1 MQRSVPV
8 AILLATSV
16 AAAEPRT
23 TRLDATG
30 ACDLASVEERA
41 NELLGRSAI
50 SDDAAARVDV
60 TTAHD
65 GASLAATLTF
75 TDENGVAHPRTM
87 SAASCDDLAEAV
99 AIVISLVLRE
109 EAPPPPPPPPSPPPP
124 PPPEQ
129 PANDALFAPGPPPA
143 TSRVLE
149 LGIATSSSRHAAL
162 VLGGRL
168 EQRRTALGVDV
179 EIGMPEQ
186 VDAAQG
192 AVHVASARADIAG
205 CLRMQRIAACGLLP
219 AGVVRARGE
228 DLMDAS
234 SAILPQASLG
244 LRAEW
249 RQRLTRRVGLRVFAT
264 VDQVLVRP
272 RFLVGDAAVWTTP
285 LVQAWVGGG
294 VFFHMP

>member
-16 AAAEPRT
+16 AAAQPRT

-30 ACDLASVEERA
+30 ACDLASVEARA

-65 GASLAATLTF
+65 GESLTATLTF

-109 EAPPPPPPPPSPPPP
+109 DAPPPPSPPPP
-124 PPPEQ
+124 AALPVPEQ

-149 LGIATSSSRHAAL
+149 VGIATSSSRHAAL

-192 AVHVASARADIAG
+192 AVHVASARADVAG
-205 CLRMQRIAACGLLP
+205 CLRMQSFAACGLLA

-234 SAILPQASLG
+234 SAVLPHASLG

-285 LVQAWVGGG
+285 LLQGWVGGG